1 MSQRLTGFFLIIFFL
16 PFTLRSQDTQARL
29 DSLKSYTNTIASET
43 ADFNKYSAN
52 EKLQGLLEKIFMSE
66 KSFEFPFDSVKKY
79 AALTSPDKKFKIIT
93 WGIAKE
99 DGTYEFFGYI
109 FFPEN
114 SDFKK
119 RFFKLTDNTDK
130 IPYPENEVT
139 DFGKWYGAIY
149 YKIIPTVYQ
158 GKRNYTLL
166 GWKGN
171 NKLTS
176 KKVIEILSFRTVGTP
191 VFGKQ
196 LFRKYKEKITRVIF
210 EYSSRASMLM
220 RFDEQTIHTV
230 IRPAKTI
237 KTKYKAKDKKSNK
250 AIKSDKKVSAKIKT
264 MKADMIVFDRLSP
277 IDTRTSKYAA
287 NLEGQ
292 YQFYV
297 PESNVFDGF
306 VFENGKWQFV
316 KDIDARNP
324 KPKNK
329 KKITP
334 PQL

>member
-1 MSQRLTGFFLIIFFL
+1 MSQRFIGIVLIIFLL
-16 PFTLRSQDTQARL
+16 PFNLKSQKPEPRL
-29 DSLKSYTNTIASET
+29 DSLKAYTNTIASET
-43 ADFNKYSAN
+43 ADFNKYAAN
-52 EKLQGLLEKIFMSE
+52 EKLQSLLEKIFMSE
-66 KSFEFPFDSVKKY
+66 NSFEFPFDSVKKY
-79 AALTSPDKKFKIIT
+79 SALTSPDKKFKIFT
-93 WGIAKE
+93 WGVAKE
-99 DGTYEFFGYI
+99 NGTFEFFGYI

-114 SDFKK
+114 TTSKK
-119 RFFKLTDNTDK
+119 RYFKLTDNTDK
-130 IPYPENEVT
+130 IIYPENEVT
-139 DFGKWYGAIY
+139 DFNKWYGAIY

-171 NKLTS
+171 NQMTS
-176 KKVIEILSFRTVGTP
+176 KKVIEILSFRTIGTP

-196 LFRKYKEKITRVIF
+196 MFRKYKEKITRVIF

-220 RFDEQTIHTV
+220 RFDEQMVHTV
-230 IRPAKTI
+230 TRPAKTI
-237 KTKYKAKDKKSNK
+237 KTKYNSKDKKSNK
-250 AIKSDKKVSAKIKT
+250 AMKSDKKVSAKIKT
-264 MKADMIVFDRLSP
+264 LKADMIVFDRLSP

-306 VFENGKWQFV
+306 IFDNGKWQFV

-329 KKITP
+329 KKTAP